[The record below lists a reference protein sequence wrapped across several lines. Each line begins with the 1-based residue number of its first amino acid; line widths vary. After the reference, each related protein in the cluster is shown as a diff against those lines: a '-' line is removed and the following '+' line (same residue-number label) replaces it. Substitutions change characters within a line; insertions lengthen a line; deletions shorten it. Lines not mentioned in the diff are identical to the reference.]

1 MPRLSSR
8 HATLLLLCAIAL
20 DARAQAAPPRDAAT
34 TSCDGRAIR
43 AINVNPQRPPFQGSA
58 AYWRRFAR
66 LFGLHHATTDSAV
79 VRRFL
84 ALRTGG
90 PCTAF
95 RLRESERLLR
105 AQPYL
110 ADAKVRSVPVDSA
123 GVRVEVETVDEIAA
137 IGALSLSG
145 THVSALE
152 IGNENMF
159 GQAWLLAVHGT
170 DRPLEGKAA
179 GFRAKDYQ
187 FLGRPYT
194 FDVEAEGGQRT
205 SSFQLGAGHAYL
217 TDLQR
222 IAWETAIAHADRSF
236 VVVRRGRDVDDL
248 AVRYRRLAA
257 DVGGVLRLRGIQR
270 PILLGGVA
278 TVTRLDPTGVFA
290 VTDTGVA
297 PDTALA
303 NRYTKVRQVRFAGVG
318 AWRALRFITVRGF
331 DALTG
336 PQDVATG
343 IQLFGEAGRGVRPFG
358 GDNDLFL
365 QGDVLAGVGGPTR
378 YGGLHALIEARRNSE
393 RASWDGVIASARL
406 ASYWKPRPAALLR
419 LWADGAGGWRVR
431 VPFQLQLATDERRI
445 GGYPA
450 TQFGG
455 RRAGTGIEARHLVP
469 VPPRLAGRTDLGLS
483 VFAEAGRLFAG
494 DAPYGSSTAI
504 LPSVGVG
511 VLAAVPAGSKRV
523 GRLDVSFPLGSVRAP
538 NRRGIE
544 LRFSF
549 SDATGILRRESG
561 DVASAREQ
569 IVGTNIFL
577 P

>member
-1 MPRLSSR
+1 MSRPLPR
-8 HATLLLLCAIAL
+8 HAALLLVCAIAL
-20 DARAQAAPPRDAAT
+20 DARAQATPRDLAT
-34 TSCDGRAIR
+34 VPCEGRAIR
-43 AINVNPQRPPFQGSA
+43 AIDVNPQRPPFQGSA

-79 VRRFL
+79 IRRFL
-84 ALRTGG
+84 ALRAGG
-90 PCTAF
+90 PCSGF

-110 ADAKVRSVPVDSA
+110 ADASVRSIAADSG
-123 GVRVEVETVDEIAA
+123 GVRINVETVDEIAA

-145 THVSALE
+145 THISALE

-159 GQAWLLAVHGT
+159 GNAWLLAVHGS
-170 DRPLEGKAA
+170 DRPLEGRAA
-179 GFRAKDYQ
+179 GFRAKDFQ
-187 FLGRPYT
+187 FLGHPYVL
-194 FDVEAEGGQRT
+194 DAAAEEGQRT
-205 SSFQLGAGHAYL
+205 SSVRLGLGHAYL

-222 IAWETAIAHADRSF
+222 FAWETGIAHADRSF
-236 VVVRRGRDVDDL
+236 VLVRRGRNVDDL

-257 DVGGVLRLRGIQR
+257 DIGGVLRLGGSDR

-278 TVTRLDPTGVFA
+278 TMTRFDPTGVFA
-290 VTDTGVA
+290 VTDTGIA

-303 NRYTKVRQVRFAGVG
+303 NRYAKVRQARIGGVG
-318 AWRALRFITVRGF
+318 AWRALRFVTVRGF

-343 IQLFGEAGRGVRPFG
+343 VQLFGEAARGVRPFG

-365 QGDVLAGVGGPTR
+365 QGDVLAGVAGATHYSGF
-378 YGGLHALIEARRNSE
+378 HALIEARRNSE
-393 RASWDGVIASARL
+393 RATWDGVIGSARL
-406 ASYWKPRPAALLR
+406 TSYWKPSPPSLLR
-419 LWADGAGGWRVR
+419 LWADAAGGWRVR
-431 VPFQLQLATDERRI
+431 IPLQLQLATNERRI

-455 RRAGTGIEARHLVP
+455 RRAGAGVEARRLLPTPSRLVRRADIG
-469 VPPRLAGRTDLGLS
+469 VS
-483 VFAEAGRLFAG
+483 VFAEAGRLWAG
-494 DAPYGSSTAI
+494 DAPYGVTTGI
-504 LPSVGVG
+504 LPSVGIG

-523 GRLDVSFPLGSVRAP
+523 GRLDVAVPLGSVRAP
-538 NRRGIE
+538 NRRSIE

-549 SDATGILRRESG
+549 ADATGILRRESG
-561 DVASAREQ
+561 DLSSAREQ

>member
-8 HATLLLLCAIAL
+8 HAALLLLCVIAL
-20 DARAQAAPPRDAAT
+20 DARAQAAPRDAAM
-34 TSCDGRAIR
+34 TSCDGRVIR

-90 PCTAF
+90 QCSAF

-110 ADAKVRSVPVDSA
+110 VDATVRSVPVDSF
-123 GVRVEVETVDEIAA
+123 GVRIDVETVDEIAA

-145 THVSALE
+145 MHVSAIE
-152 IGNENMF
+152 IGNENLF
-159 GQAWLLAVHGT
+159 GEAWLLAVHGS

-179 GFRAKDYQ
+179 GFRAKDFQ
-187 FLGRPYT
+187 FLGRPYVL
-194 FDVEAEGGQRT
+194 DVKAEHGQRT

-236 VVVRRGRDVDDL
+236 MLVRRGRHVDDL

-257 DVGGVLRLRGIQR
+257 DVGGVLRLGGSER

-290 VTDTGVA
+290 VTDTGVV

-303 NRYTKVRQVRFAGVG
+303 NRYVKVRQVRLAAVG
-318 AWRALRFITVRGF
+318 AWRALRFVTVRGF

-343 IQLFGEAGRGVRPFG
+343 VQLFGEAGRGVRPFG
-358 GDNDLFL
+358 GHNDLFL
-365 QGDVLAGVGGPTR
+365 QGDMLAGIGGATH
-378 YGGLHALIEARRNSE
+378 YSGFHGLIEARRNSE
-393 RASWDGVIASARL
+393 RAVWDGVIGSARL
-406 ASYWKPRPAALLR
+406 ANYWKPSPPALIR
-419 LWADGAGGWRVR
+419 VWADAAGGWRVR
-431 VPFQLQLATDERRI
+431 VPFQLPLATDERRL
-445 GGYPA
+445 GGYPPP
-450 TQFGG
+450 QFGG
-455 RRAGTGIEARHLVP
+455 RRAGVGLEARRLLPTPSRLVRRAD
-469 VPPRLAGRTDLGLS
+469 VGMS
-483 VFAEAGRLFAG
+483 FFAEAGRLWAG
-494 DAPYGSSTAI
+494 DAPYGVTTGI
-504 LPSVGVG
+504 LPSVGIG
-511 VLAAVPAGSKRV
+511 LLAAVPSGSKRL
-523 GRLDVSFPLGSVRAP
+523 GRLDLAFPLGSVRAP
-538 NRRGIE
+538 NRRSLE

-549 SDATGILRRESG
+549 SDATGILRREAG